1 MYQILS
7 LPEPI
12 VNIDF
17 IPREIN
23 LGSKSPKNKYYS
35 LEEKSLV
42 IEMRYGFGMSV
53 KEIRLLTKVSAQ
65 NISLWMKRYKGV
77 KKGEVITLKSKV

>member
-12 VNIDF
+12 VNTEF
-17 IPREIN
+17 IPKTIN
-23 LGSKSPKNKYYS
+23 IGSKSPINKYYS
-35 LEEKSLV
+35 LDEKSLI

-65 NISLWMKRYKGV
+65 NIILWMKRYKGV
-77 KKGEVITLKSKV
+77 KKGTVITLKSKV

>member
-7 LPEPI
+7 LPDPI

-17 IPREIN
+17 IPIEIN

-35 LEEKSLV
+35 LDEKSLI
-42 IEMRYGFGMSV
+42 IELIYGYRMSV

-65 NISLWMKRYKGV
+65 NISLWMKRYRGV

>member
-12 VNIDF
+12 LNIDF
-17 IPREIN
+17 IPNAIN

-35 LEEKSLV
+35 LDEKALV
-42 IEMRYGFGMSV
+42 VEMRYGFGMSV
-53 KEIRLLTKVSAQ
+53 NEIMLLTKVSAQ
-65 NISLWMKRYKGV
+65 NISLYMKRYRGLKN
-77 KKGEVITLKSKV
+77 GEVITLKSKV

>member
-1 MYQILS
+1 MILS
-7 LPEPI
+7 LPDPI

-17 IPREIN
+17 IPNEIN

-53 KEIRLLTKVSAQ
+53 KEVRLLTKVSAQ
-65 NISLWMKRYKGV
+65 NISLWMKRYRGV
-77 KKGEVITLKSKV
+77 KNGEVITLKSKV